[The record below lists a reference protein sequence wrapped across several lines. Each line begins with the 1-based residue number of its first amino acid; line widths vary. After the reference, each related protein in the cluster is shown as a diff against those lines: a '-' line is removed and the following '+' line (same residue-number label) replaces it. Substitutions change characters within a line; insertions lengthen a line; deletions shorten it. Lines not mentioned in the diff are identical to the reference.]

1 MKGQSQDVKFILSL
15 AGVLLLRTVKTCYC
29 QNVVVQD
36 SNKGT
41 ITKISNNRDLVNYYR
56 SRIPGCEPSFVKNA
70 QNDKYPRVYLL

>member
-56 SRIPGCEPSFVKNA
+56 SRDRKSV
-70 QNDKYPRVYLL
+70 V